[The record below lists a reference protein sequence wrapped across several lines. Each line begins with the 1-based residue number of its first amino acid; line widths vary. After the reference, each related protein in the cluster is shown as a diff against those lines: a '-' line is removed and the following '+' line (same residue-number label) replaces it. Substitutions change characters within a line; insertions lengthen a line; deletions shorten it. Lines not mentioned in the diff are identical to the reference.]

1 MSTKSSS
8 RSDPPRTLLCLLAS
22 KRLYPTTPSTTTKVN
37 SPPGNPRLGEAVLPV
52 SLKPA
57 CQSDTA
63 DEIVLFDNAK
73 KQTTDVINALRE
85 ESKSEGPVEK
95 DTSESPL
102 SESG

>member
-8 RSDPPRTLLCLLAS
+8 RSDPPRTLLYLQAL
-22 KRLYPTTPSTTTKVN
+22 KRLCPTTPSTTTKVN
-37 SPPGNPRLGEAVLPV
+37 SPLVSLPQGEVVLPV

-63 DEIVLFDNAK
+63 DAIVLFDNAK

-95 DTSESPL
+95 DTSKSL
-102 SESG
+102 SSESG